1 MTTPIFHASGTF
13 FATIGLAFAVVIA
26 PVTPASA
33 ADASPWQGD
42 AHASVRLVAARM
54 QDANGAPILRAG
66 VEIRLAPG
74 WKTYW
79 RYPGDSGVPPRFDFA
94 GSQNLKAAKI
104 AWPAPHR
111 FADADGQTLGYK
123 EHVLFPLDIVPEDA
137 GRPVVLHLKLDY
149 AVCDKL
155 CLPADA
161 SLQLALDDVSTAQ
174 AAAIAN
180 ALRSVPKEVAIG
192 AANSLRIAAV
202 ARDKGTRP
210 ERIVV
215 DVDAPAGANVELFAE
230 GPTPEWALP
239 LPEAAGEANGHRRF
253 VFALDGL
260 PRHAKAD
267 GATLT
272 LTAVSGEAAI
282 ETRFRLD

>member
-1 MTTPIFHASGTF
+1 MTTPAIHASCTF
-13 FATIGLAFAVVIA
+13 FATIGLAFAVTTA
-26 PVTPASA
+26 PATPAAA

-54 QDANGAPILRAG
+54 PAASGAPVLRAG
-66 VEIRLAPG
+66 IEIRLAPG

-94 GSQNLKAAKI
+94 GSQNLKAARI

-111 FADADGQTLGYK
+111 FADADGQTIGYK

-137 GRPVVLHLKLDY
+137 GKPVILHLQFDY

-155 CLPADA
+155 CVPASA

-174 AAAIAN
+174 AATIAD
-180 ALRSVPKEVAIG
+180 ALRAVPQDVAIG
-192 AANSLRIAAV
+192 AANPLRIAAI
-202 ARDKGTRP
+202 ARDKSIKP

-215 DVDAPAGANVELFAE
+215 DVDAPAGAKVDLFAE

-260 PRHAKAD
+260 PPHTKAD

-272 LTAVSGEAAI
+272 LTAVSGAAAI